1 MNKLEREWSRDKVEK
16 GLGAFIMGFQCSIA
30 FEIFIV
36 GAQADNGR
44 RKLEFTPAHPWKG
57 RDAFRPN

>member
-1 MNKLEREWSRDKVEK
+1 MEK
-16 GLGAFIMGFQCSIA
+16 GLGALIMGFQCSIA